1 MMEMLPKRWSRGL
14 GMGMQIR
21 QQGCPQ
27 GHHTLQQTL
36 SAGCLP
42 SLPHFPPTV
51 LWLLYSNLEVTPTL
65 SQPHAFLLGPIGT
78 ISRVGTKRQRAGRGD
93 LCPIPQR

>member
-14 GMGMQIR
+14 GMGMQRR

-36 SAGCLP
+36 STGCLP
-42 SLPHFPPTV
+42 SLPHFP
-51 LWLLYSNLEVTPTL
+51 
-65 SQPHAFLLGPIGT
+65 SQSYGCYIQT
-78 ISRVGTKRQRAGRGD
+78 WR
-93 LCPIPQR
+93 